1 MRQCPEI
8 KFFWKIFMI
17 LILTV
22 LKVIFPI
29 FFLGAIGFFWEKLNV
44 DYPVE
49 FVTKLTMNIALPC
62 LIFTSLMNTNVQ
74 SEILNLLIIST
85 LVSYFLIT
93 FLCFLF
99 VRLKK
104 ISIPTFLSP
113 MIFGNTGN
121 LGLPLAFFAFGND
134 GLSYAVIIFAV
145 MAIFS
150 STFGIW
156 VVSGEKNLFKLLK
169 EPIAWG
175 AILGSL
181 FLYFN
186 IQTPIFL
193 TRSLELTGQIA
204 IPVMLITLGVSVARL
219 RPINLSQGFI
229 IVGYRTLVCLLVA
242 ICISLILNLPSMA
255 KAILILQLST
265 PVSVTSYLI
274 SERFKRD
281 PNEVASLVIISTLL
295 SILYI
300 PAILGILI

>member
-1 MRQCPEI
+1 
-8 KFFWKIFMI
+8 MI

-22 LKVIFPI
+22 FKIIFPI
-29 FFLGAIGFFWEKLNV
+29 FFLGAIGFFWEKSNI

-62 LIFTSLMNTNVQ
+62 LIFTSLMNTNLQ
-74 SEILNLLIIST
+74 SEILNLLIVST

-99 VRLKK
+99 VRLKQ

-113 MIFGNTGN
+113 MVFGNTGN

-156 VVSGEKNLFKLLK
+156 VVSGEKNLLKLLK

-175 AILGSL
+175 ALLGSL
-181 FLYFN
+181 LLYFN
-186 IQTPIFL
+186 IQTPLFL

-242 ICISLILNLPSMA
+242 ICISLILNVPSMA

-274 SERFKRD
+274 SERFNRD

-300 PAILGILI
+300 PVILSILI

>member
-1 MRQCPEI
+1 LG
-8 KFFWKIFMI
+8 KIVI

-22 LKVIFPI
+22 FKIIFPI
-29 FFLGAIGFFWEKLNV
+29 FFLGAIGFFWEKLNK

-62 LIFTSLMNTNVQ
+62 LIFTSLMKTNIQ
-74 SEILNLLIIST
+74 SEILNLLIVST

-99 VRLKK
+99 VRLKQ

-113 MIFGNTGN
+113 MVFGNTGN

-156 VVSGEKNLFKLLK
+156 VVSGEKNLLKLLK

-175 AILGSL
+175 ALLGSL
-181 FLYFN
+181 LLYFN

-229 IVGYRTLVCLLVA
+229 IVGYRTLVCLLIA
-242 ICISLILNLPSMA
+242 TCISLILNLPSMA

-274 SERFKRD
+274 SERFNRD

-300 PAILGILI
+300 PVILSILI

>member
-1 MRQCPEI
+1 
-8 KFFWKIFMI
+8 MI

-22 LKVIFPI
+22 FKIIFPI
-29 FFLGAIGFFWEKLNV
+29 FFLGAIGFFWEKLNK

-62 LIFTSLMNTNVQ
+62 LIFTSLMNANIQ
-74 SEILNLLIIST
+74 SEILNLLIVST

-99 VRLKK
+99 VRLKQ

-113 MIFGNTGN
+113 MVFGNTGN

-156 VVSGEKNLFKLLK
+156 VVSGEKNLLKLLK

-175 AILGSL
+175 ALLGGL

-193 TRSLELTGQIA
+193 TRSLELIGQIA
-204 IPVMLITLGVSVARL
+204 IPVMLITLGVSVAGL
-219 RPINLSQGFI
+219 RTINMSHSFI
-229 IVGYRTLVCLLVA
+229 IVGYRTLVCLLIA
-242 ICISLILNLPSMA
+242 ICISFILNLPNMA

-274 SERFKRD
+274 SERFKQD

-300 PAILGILI
+300 PVILSILI

>member
-1 MRQCPEI
+1 
-8 KFFWKIFMI
+8 MI

-22 LKVIFPI
+22 FKIIFPI
-29 FFLGAIGFFWEKLNV
+29 FFLGAIGFFWEKFYVN
-44 DYPVE
+44 YPVE

-62 LIFTSLMNTNVQ
+62 LIFTSLMNANVQ
-74 SEILNLLIIST
+74 SEILNLLIVST
-85 LVSYFLIT
+85 LVSYLILT
-93 FLCFLF
+93 ISCFVF
-99 VRLKK
+99 VKLKQ

-134 GLSYAVIIFAV
+134 GLSYAIIIFAV

-156 VVSGEKNLFKLLK
+156 IVSGEKNLFKLLK

-175 AILGSL
+175 AILGSI

-204 IPVMLITLGVSVARL
+204 IPIMLITLGVSVARL

-229 IVGYRTLVCLLVA
+229 IVSYRTLACL
-242 ICISLILNLPSMA
+242 IISISIALILNLPTTA
-255 KAILILQLST
+255 KAVLILQLST

-295 SILYI
+295 SVLYI
-300 PAILGILI
+300 PIILSIVI

>member
-1 MRQCPEI
+1 MHQCNET
-8 KFFWKIFMI
+8 KLFWENFMI

-22 LKVIFPI
+22 LKILFPI
-29 FFLGAIGFFWEKLNV
+29 FFLGAIGFCWEKFNI
-44 DYPVE
+44 DYPVK

-74 SEILNLLIIST
+74 SDILNLLIVST
-85 LVSYFLIT
+85 LISYFLLT
-93 FLCFLF
+93 LSCFLF
-99 VRLKK
+99 VKIK
-104 ISIPTFLSP
+104 QISISTFLSP

-121 LGLPLAFFAFGND
+121 LGLPLAFFAFGNE

-156 VVSGEKNLFKLLK
+156 IVSGEKKIFKLLK

-181 FLYFN
+181 FLYFD

-204 IPVMLITLGVSVARL
+204 IPIMLITLGVSVARL

-229 IVGYRTLVCLLVA
+229 IIFYRTSAC
-242 ICISLILNLPSMA
+242 IIISLGIALVLNLPSMA
-255 KAILILQLST
+255 KAILILQIST

-274 SERFKRD
+274 SERFKRES
-281 PNEVASLVIISTLL
+281 NEVASLVIISTLL

-300 PAILGILI
+300 PIILSIFV